1 MPYMDP
7 WGTVFGNTRP
17 KTNMEPEN
25 HPIEKDTDLPTSI
38 FQFKMLVFGGVS
50 TMASQPTPM

>member
-25 HPIEKDTDLPTSI
+25 HPIEKDTDLP
-38 FQFKMLVFGGVS
+38 KMLVFGGVS